1 VKRVKRF
8 VDVRLRCIV
17 SNLKR
22 ISKIVDSVPPG
33 KIAADARDWRP
44 ACCRKGTTQ
53 VSSNIK

>member
-22 ISKIVDSVPPG
+22 ISKIVDSAPLEKLLQTLV
-33 KIAADARDWRP
+33 IDVQHAAEKEQHRCQA
-44 ACCRKGTTQ
+44 T
-53 VSSNIK
+53 